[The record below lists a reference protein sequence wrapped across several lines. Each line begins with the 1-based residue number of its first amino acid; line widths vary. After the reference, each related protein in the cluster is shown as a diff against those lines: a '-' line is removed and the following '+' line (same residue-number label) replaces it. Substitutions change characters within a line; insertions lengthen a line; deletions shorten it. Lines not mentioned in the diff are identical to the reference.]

1 MLMIR
6 LLRSLCLSIPD
17 LPLRWH
23 LNTFGPAGA
32 TRDAPDLANSFR
44 KLADGYTEML
54 FLQLAR
60 ARQVEL
66 EEVYRTTDA
75 LDAEIDKTYS

>member
-1 MLMIR
+1 M
-6 LLRSLCLSIPD
+6 SID
-17 LPLRWH
+17 TRFAFEMASEYFLDQLERH
-23 LNTFGPAGA
+23 PA
-32 TRDAPDLANSFR
+32 TPPDLANSFR